1 MLSLG
6 SMDRVFN
13 VRKEEWN
20 LVKRL
25 IAPLHL
31 EIYNLFNKKIKMINK
46 LFIKNKTAN
55 HPKNKVKI
63 SLKMKKVYMIMNKT
77 NY

>member
-1 MLSLG
+1 
-6 SMDRVFN
+6 
-13 VRKEEWN
+13 
-20 LVKRL
+20 
-25 IAPLHL
+25 
-31 EIYNLFNKKIKMINK
+31 MINK